1 MVTVGAYEAKTHLSE
16 LLDRVAKGERI
27 IITRHGTPVAALEPI
42 GPKPDMSVHEA
53 IERIKELRK
62 GKSLGGLTFRDLIE
76 EGRRF

>member
-27 IITRHGTPVAALEPI
+27 VITRHGTPVAALEPV
-42 GPKPDMSVHEA
+42 GTKSRLSVEEA
-53 IERIKELRK
+53 INALKELGK
-62 GKSLGGLTFRDLIE
+62 GKSLNGLTFRDLIE